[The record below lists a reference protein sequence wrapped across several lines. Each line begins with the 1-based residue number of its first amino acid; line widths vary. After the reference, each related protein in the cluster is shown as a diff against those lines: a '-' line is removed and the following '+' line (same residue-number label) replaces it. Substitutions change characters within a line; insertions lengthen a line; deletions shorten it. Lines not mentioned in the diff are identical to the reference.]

1 MMYSALVFVISFS
14 YSPVRCLISIYFF
27 HKFICSDKK
36 DCILK
41 IIDYMILHYA

>member
-1 MMYSALVFVISFS
+1 MMYSTLVFVISFS
-14 YSPVRCLISIYFF
+14 YSPVRRLISIYFF
-27 HKFICSDKK
+27 DKFICSDKK

>member
-1 MMYSALVFVISFS
+1 MINSSLMHIISFS
-14 YSPVRCLISIYFF
+14 YSLVRCLISIYFF
-27 HKFICSDKK
+27 DKFNCSDKK

>member
-1 MMYSALVFVISFS
+1 MIYSTLVFVINFS
-14 YSPVRCLISIYFF
+14 YSPVPRLISIYFF
-27 HKFICSDKK
+27 DKFICSDKK

>member
-1 MMYSALVFVISFS
+1 MMYSTLVFVISFS
-14 YSPVRCLISIYFF
+14 YSPVRRLILIYFF
-27 HKFICSDKK
+27 DKFICSDKK